1 MRIKN
6 RRLARETILQALFQ
20 IDVGK
25 QEPQFALQYLL
36 DNNFLPAE
44 ANLTNYTREVLNG
57 VLQNL
62 AVIDPIIQN
71 YSQDWTLERMPRVD
85 RNVLRLSLYELLYR
99 PDIPVAVSI
108 NEAVDLVK
116 AFGGEESGKFV
127 NGILGKFVNSEHYA
141 KLSPR
146 QD

>member
-1 MRIKN
+1 MKN
-6 RRLARETILQALFQ
+6 RHLSRETILQALFQ
-20 IDVGK
+20 VDVGK
-25 QEPQFALQYLL
+25 QDPQFALQYLL
-36 DNNFLPAE
+36 DNKFLPE
-44 ANLTNYTREVLNG
+44 EPDLINYAQEVFNG

-62 AVIDPIIQN
+62 SAIDPIIQS
-71 YSQDWTLERMPRVD
+71 YSQDWTLERLPKVD

-99 PDIPVAVSI
+99 PDVPAAVSI

-127 NGILGKFVNSEHYA
+127 NGILGRFIQSEQYTQA
-141 KLSPR
+141 CPQ